1 MLVLRLGKMGKG
13 EEGKVL
19 KIVCPAM
26 GPLPYGRG
34 SVFLVSGR
42 DSWTGNNDRVP
53 GFAHSY
59 QHPFPFSPF
68 PPFPSF
74 RIVAPSRDLAGVLSR
89 LFVSFVLFVVSPFL
103 SHPPRAFST
112 GCSPCSCRATAA
124 PTKPANSG

>member
-59 QHPFPFSPF
+59 QHPFPFFPLSPLSESLQQF
-68 PPFPSF
+68 VIWPECHPDSSCPS
-74 RIVAPSRDLAGVLSR
+74 
-89 LFVSFVLFVVSPFL
+89 
-103 SHPPRAFST
+103 
-112 GCSPCSCRATAA
+112 CSWW
-124 PTKPANSG
+124 